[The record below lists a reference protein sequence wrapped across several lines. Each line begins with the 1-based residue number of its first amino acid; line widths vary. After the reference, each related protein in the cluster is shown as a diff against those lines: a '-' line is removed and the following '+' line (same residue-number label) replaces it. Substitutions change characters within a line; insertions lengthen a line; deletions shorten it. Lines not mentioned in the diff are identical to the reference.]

1 MADEAEEGG
10 GGAAAGGGGGVL
22 KKYGPLAAIVLLA
35 QVVLA
40 WVVITVTV
48 GDKMGSQEPDEP
60 LIPEEEV
67 SAGGGVEESEDLP
80 FYFTH
85 AELSGITAN
94 PAGTNAQRYAVLTVQ
109 LGLVGE
115 VEGESIPPE
124 DLAVDAD
131 AYGRAE
137 KQIGLVRSIILQ
149 KLRSSYID
157 DLENNLA
164 GILEE
169 LKLELNQRVFNKVKW
184 DDDGVKKIR
193 VTEVISTA
201 LVIQ

>member
-1 MADEAEEGG
+1 MADEGEEGG
-10 GGAAAGGGGGVL
+10 GGPAGGGGGVL
-22 KKYGPLAAIVLLA
+22 KKYGPLAGIVLLA

-60 LIPEEEV
+60 LIPEEQV
-67 SAGGGVEESEDLP
+67 SQSGGAEESTDLP

-85 AELSGITAN
+85 AQLSGITAN

-115 VEGESIPPE
+115 MKGEPIPAE
-124 DLAVDAD
+124 ELATDVDAY
-131 AYGRAE
+131 ARAE

-157 DLENNLA
+157 DLENNLD

-169 LKLELNQRVFNKVKW
+169 LKDELNQRVFNKVKW
-184 DDDGVKKIR
+184 DDDGKKKIR